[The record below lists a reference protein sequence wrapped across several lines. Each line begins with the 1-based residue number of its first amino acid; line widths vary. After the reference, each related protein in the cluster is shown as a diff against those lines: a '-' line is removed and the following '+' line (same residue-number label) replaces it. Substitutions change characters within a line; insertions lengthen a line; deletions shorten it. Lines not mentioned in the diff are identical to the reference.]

1 MGLTMGTDLV
11 AGAWKALD
19 NVLDSLNVGVQPSG
33 FYPTPQRSTI
43 KSESL
48 QAMGGSGT
56 TYRQTAP
63 QNQSVLES
71 VGYALT
77 GWLGSPYEKQYS
89 VTSKTAE
96 SQALAALV
104 ETKKPGP
111 IDEGLD
117 WALDTTKKIA
127 TVWDQLSGLFGKKRE
142 VIKETPRAGSPE
154 GKNVQ
159 NVNDAGNRSAD
170 TTQRILTQAG
180 EIINQVKGLFGLGYP
195 QTEPQPTAGVQTELG
210 GLAGLSIGTLAI
222 AGLVIWLLARK

>member
-1 MGLTMGTDLV
+1 MVMMGTDLV
-11 AGAWKALD
+11 AGSWAALD
-19 NVLDSLNVGVQPSG
+19 NVLASLNVGLQPSG
-33 FYPTPQRSTI
+33 FYPTPQRNTI

-71 VGYALT
+71 VGYALA

-96 SQALAALV
+96 SQSLAALV

-117 WALDTTKKIA
+117 WALNTTKKIG
-127 TVWDQLSGLFGKKRE
+127 TLWDQLSGLFGKKRE

-154 GKNVQ
+154 GKDVQ
-159 NVNDAGNRSAD
+159 NVNDTGNRSAD
-170 TTQRILTQAG
+170 VDKVMTYAG
-180 EIINQVKGLFGLGYP
+180 QIINQVKGLFGLGYP
-195 QTEPQPTAGVQTELG
+195 QTTPQPAAGIQTELG
-210 GLAGLSIGTLAI
+210 GLAGLSVTSLLIIG
-222 AGLVIWLLARK
+222 VILYLLARK